1 VTPTPRRI
9 SADHARRFLVR
20 RHLLDPPRSL
30 PARPASVLRVVDRLG
45 SLQFDP
51 LEVPGGRNHDL
62 VLQARI
68 AGFQRLWT
76 DRWLYGPPA
85 SRRLIELYN
94 KALNILPI
102 EELPWYRLAWTRA
115 GAYYQDF
122 LREHRELADRIRAHI
137 RDHGPASTATFA
149 DVDHV
154 INWWWDTNT
163 TASTRAARAVLEAM
177 FVVGEMGIARREGS
191 RRFYDRIDRLVPA
204 RLLDTPAASE
214 VEALRHRVTSRFR
227 AVGLAA
233 TTGNAELVWGAA
245 GTVAQRKV
253 ITAALIDEGVVVPIE
268 VEGRA
273 GTRVAMADEIPI
285 LDAAARR
292 TRRRPSVVFLA
303 PLDPLM
309 WDRIMLRDLFGF
321 DYLWEV
327 YTPAVK
333 RRWGYYVL
341 PMLFG
346 DRFAGRIEP
355 RYERKTRTLHILG
368 IWFEAGFDPMGEP
381 HFGDALREA
390 LESYRSFVGADVVSW
405 PRTRL
410 GRELARAVA

>member
-1 VTPTPRRI
+1 
-9 SADHARRFLVR
+9 
-20 RHLLDPPRSL
+20 
-30 PARPASVLRVVDRLG
+30 
-45 SLQFDP
+45 
-51 LEVPGGRNHDL
+51 
-62 VLQARI
+62 
-68 AGFQRLWT
+68 
-76 DRWLYGPPA
+76 
-85 SRRLIELYN
+85 
-94 KALNILPI
+94 
-102 EELPWYRLAWTRA
+102 
-115 GAYYQDF
+115 
-122 LREHRELADRIRAHI
+122 
-137 RDHGPASTATFA
+137 
-149 DVDHV
+149 
-154 INWWWDTNT
+154 
-163 TASTRAARAVLEAM
+163 
-177 FVVGEMGIARREGS
+177 
-191 RRFYDRIDRLVPA
+191 
-204 RLLDTPAASE
+204 
-214 VEALRHRVTSRFR
+214 
-227 AVGLAA
+227 VGLAA